1 MSAIGSVMVMSSSN
15 PSRRGSHQWAYGDAK
30 HTMELPG
37 GLRDTGQFAL
47 VRHVTD
53 ADAAQSE
60 LPVDRLRPTAPLAAG
75 VCAHREL
82 RLLGG
87 LQLQRHLGHVSSP
100 CSASGSTRELLERES
115 EELEQRPT
123 LVVGG
128 GGSHDRD
135 VHAADPVNPVLVD
148 LVKHRLLGEPEG
160 VVAVAVELA
169 PVQAAEVADTR
180 QRD

>member
-47 VRHVTD
+47 VRHITD
-53 ADAAQSE
+53 ADAAQPE
-60 LPVDRLRPTAPLAAG
+60 LPIDRLRPTALLAAG
-75 VCAHREL
+75 IRAHREL

-87 LQLQRHLGHVSSP
+87 LQLQRHLGHISSP
-100 CSASGSTRELLERES
+100 CSASGSTRELLAQLRGSTRKLLAQLRGSTRKLLAQLRGSTRKLLEREA
-115 EELEQRPT
+115 EELQQRPA

-128 GGSHDRD
+128 GGRHDRD
-135 VHAADPVNPVLVD
+135 
-148 LVKHRLLGEPEG
+148 
-160 VVAVAVELA
+160 
-169 PVQAAEVADTR
+169 
-180 QRD
+180 